1 MVKLGK
7 EIKSQTVL
15 MKKGKT
21 AKEIQDYLN
30 KNWLTKNSAELS
42 AWIGKSETQVRR
54 YARKMGLPQKN
65 GGGHNAIVLKE
76 SKSDSLKDKIFQFLL
91 KAKRHNTY
99 EQLSDKFDVGVGKIK
114 SIVSELKAEHK
125 NFDFHDDGV
134 GMKETIEKSQ
144 PTIIDSKHLIGK
156 RIKFGF
162 VTDNHL
168 GSKYERLDVLNAVYE
183 RFKQEGITD
192 VYNAGNVIDG
202 EARFNKFDIHKYGM
216 QAQCDYFAEVYPRI
230 DGMTTHFITGDDHEG
245 WYVQREGVNIGK
257 FMEQCARNAGRDDLK
272 YLGHMEHDIIF
283 KTKGGQAVMRIV
295 HPGGGSSYAYSY
307 TSQKIVES
315 YTPGEKP
322 HIVLGGHYHKACY
335 NYIRGVHFLQGGTT
349 MDQSPFMRK
358 KRLEAHVGGWIVEIQ
373 QGENGVIQSF
383 QCEWIPFYGREF
395 YEKDSLWQYQY

>member
-1 MVKLGK
+1 MTTKQIESYLKKHWLSMTVKDIGN
-7 EIKSQTVL
+7 
-15 MKKGKT
+15 
-21 AKEIQDYLN
+21 A
-30 KNWLTKNSAELS
+30 
-42 AWIGKSETQVRR
+42 IGKSETQTRR
-54 YARKMGLPQKN
+54 YARKMNLPSKGT
-65 GGGHNAIVLKE
+65 GGGYNKINLKE
-76 SKSDSLKDKIFQFLL
+76 TTPETLKDKVFEFLL
-91 KAKRHNTY
+91 KSKKLLTFA
-99 EQLSDKFDVGVGKIK
+99 ELSDKFDCGIGKIRT
-114 SIVSELKAEHK
+114 IIEELKAEDK
-125 NFDFHDDGV
+125 NFSFRDEGV
-134 GMKETIEKSQ
+134 ELNTTIAKSQ
-144 PTIIDSKHLIGK
+144 PTLIGSEHLTG
-156 RIKFGF
+156 RRFKFGF

-168 GSKYERLDVLNAVYE
+168 GSKYERLDVLNAVYD
-183 RFKQEGITD
+183 RFAMEGITD

-216 QAQCDYFAEVYPRI
+216 QAQCDYFADVYPSRK
-230 DGMTTHFITGDDHEG
+230 GMKTHFITGDDHEG
-245 WYVQREGVNIGK
+245 WYVQREGVNIGN
-257 FMEQCARNAGRDDLK
+257 FMEHCAREAGREDLI

-358 KRLEAHVGGWIVEIQ
+358 KRLEAHVGGWIVEFQ

>member
-1 MVKLGK
+1 MNQKQI
-7 EIKSQTVL
+7 EN
-15 MKKGKT
+15 
-21 AKEIQDYLN
+21 YLK
-30 KNWLTKNSAELS
+30 KNWVSKPNDEL
-42 AWIGKSETQVRR
+42 AKHIGKGVTTLRNI
-54 YARKMGLPQKN
+54 ARAMGLPAKQ
-65 GGGHNAIVLKE
+65 GHPPK
-76 SKSDSLKDKIFQFLL
+76 SKITKAESLKDRVFNFLL
-91 KAKRHNTY
+91 KSKKHQSF
-99 EQLSDKFDVGVGKIK
+99 EQLSDKFDVGIGKIK
-114 SIVSELKAEHK
+114 SIIDELKSENK
-125 NFDFHDDGV
+125 NFDFHDDSV
-134 GMKETIEKSQ
+134 GMAETIQKSK
-144 PTIIDSKHLIGK
+144 PTVIDAKHLVGK

-183 RFKQEGITD
+183 RFKMEGITD

-257 FMEQCARNAGRDDLK
+257 FMERCALDAGRTDLK

>member
-1 MVKLGK
+1 MTQKQKQDFLK
-7 EIKSQTVL
+7 E
-15 MKKGKT
+15 
-21 AKEIQDYLN
+21 
-30 KNWLTKNSAELS
+30 NWLTLSTDEL
-42 AWIGKSETQVRR
+42 AKKLNVGTATIGRM
-54 YARKMGLPQKN
+54 ARKLNLPKKT
-65 GGGHNAIVLKE
+65 GGIKVAEFEAVTP
-76 SKSDSLKDKIFQFLL
+76 LKDQIFAFIL
-91 KAKRHNTY
+91 KSKKHIGYADLT
-99 EQLSDKFDVGVGKIK
+99 DKFDCGMSKIK
-114 SIVSELKAEHK
+114 EAIEQLKKENK
-125 NFDFHDDGV
+125 NFHFRDDGV
-134 GMKETIEKSQ
+134 EIGESVESLKPSVIKTE
-144 PTIIDSKHLIGK
+144 HLIGK

-168 GSKYERLDVLNAVYE
+168 GSKYERLDVLNAVYD
-183 RFKQEGITD
+183 RFAMEGITD

-202 EARFNKFDIHKYGM
+202 EARFNKFDIHKHGM
-216 QAQCDYFAEVYPRI
+216 EDQCNYFAKVYPARE
-230 DGMTTHFITGDDHEG
+230 GMTTHFITGDDHEG

-257 FMEQCARNAGRDDLK
+257 FMESKAVEAGRTDLK
-272 YLGHMEHDIIF
+272 YIGHMEHDIIF
-283 KTKGGQAVMRIV
+283 KTKKGQAVMRVV

-358 KRLEAHVGGWIVEIQ
+358 KRLEAHLGGWIVEFQ

-383 QCEWIPFYGREF
+383 KCEWIPFYGRDF